1 MLVPYKRCT
10 VRECV
15 QERDKEIVGVIAFDV
30 SQFKVLVPYKRCTVR
45 ECMQERDKAIAGVY
59 IIMFC
64 VNYVSSA
71 CAVQKMYCERVCVQE
86 RDKEIVGVI
95 VFGVCCVSYV

>member
-45 ECMQERDKAIAGVY
+45 ECLQERDKAIAGVY

-71 CAVQKMYCERVCVQE
+71 CAVQKMYCERVYAGEVQ
-86 RDKEIVGVI
+86 RDRVV
-95 VFGVCCVSYV
+95 